1 MPDSAITQRFETLV
15 QTGKGD
21 PTALARAAK
30 QGDVAAALDLAA
42 LLTRAGW
49 VEPDTIRDVYDA
61 AAAGWFGYDH
71 PTVDLTRGTG
81 AASPALW
88 PKFWEFIDDTTK
100 MDAGAFTTRVAA
112 LGRFVE
118 PGFDVRAGHASL
130 GFAGVPDAVAQ
141 GWPPKFTMEE
151 LAALPEGSLG
161 NEFHRQI
168 VVNNFDLEVLDRD
181 TLGLAALR
189 PPLDYLNARALQCHD
204 LWHLVG
210 GYHLTALHETA
221 ISGFQLAQFG
231 HNYSAQYLAFII
243 AKTALTRPEGI
254 SLVLEVTLTG
264 WRHGRDTPSLLGVDW
279 KDVWDKPADKVRER
293 LGVSVYSSPIPPD
306 LIEQLAQAGMY

>member
-1 MPDSAITQRFETLV
+1 MPDSAITRRFETLV
-15 QTGKGD
+15 QTGRGD

-61 AAAGWFGYDH
+61 AAAGWFGYEH

-81 AASPALW
+81 AASTALW

-100 MDAGAFTTRVAA
+100 MDAGAFTMRVAA
-112 LGRFVE
+112 LGQFVE

-168 VVNNFDLEVLDRD
+168 IDNNFDLEVLDRD

-243 AKTALTRPEGI
+243 AKTAVNRPEGI
-254 SLVLEVTLTG
+254 PLVFEVTLTG
-264 WRHGRDTPSLLGVDW
+264 WRHGRETPSLLGVNW